1 MWREAK
7 VITATAFDTDGG
19 DDIGGGEC
27 FAKRFHISALAGAR
41 SDAALG
47 LGEKHIE
54 AFGL

>member
-7 VITATAFDTDGG
+7 VITATAFGTDGG
-19 DDIGGGEC
+19 NDIGGGKN
-27 FAKRFHISALAGAR
+27 FTKRFHISALAGAG

-47 LGEKHIE
+47 LREKYIE